1 MDLQTRPVLISR
13 VAAAVRDILEN
24 GDQVYLR
31 SLAPAALLD
40 ACASELYF
48 LGVLRQGDE
57 VADAALRT
65 VVAHQL
71 ATWAACPA
79 RD

>member
-1 MDLQTRPVLISR
+1 MDVHTRPVLISR
-13 VAAAVRDILEN
+13 VAAAVRDIMEN

-31 SLAPAALLD
+31 SLSPAALLD

-48 LGVLRQGDE
+48 LGVLRRGDE

-65 VVAHQL
+65 VVAQQL
-71 ATWAACPA
+71 VTWAACPE
-79 RD
+79 RE